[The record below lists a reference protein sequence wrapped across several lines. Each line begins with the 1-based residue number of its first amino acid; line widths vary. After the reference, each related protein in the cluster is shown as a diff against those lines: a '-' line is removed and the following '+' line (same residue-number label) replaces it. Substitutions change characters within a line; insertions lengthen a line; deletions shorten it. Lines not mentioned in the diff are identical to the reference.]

1 MVDRERLM
9 QAIMAVIDNSLKFT
23 GAGGTIKVTVE
34 EQPCSNMSMARMAI
48 TIKDDGIGMS
58 EEFKDI
64 AFDAF
69 TKEENALDANLTGVG
84 LGLTITKK
92 LVELMGGY
100 VTLMSKK
107 NLGTEVTM
115 VLDCKI
121 SYN

>member
-1 MVDRERLM
+1 MV
-9 QAIMAVIDNSLKFT
+9 F
-23 GAGGTIKVTVE
+23 
-34 EQPCSNMSMARMAI
+34 
-48 TIKDDGIGMS
+48 TIKDDGTGMS
-58 EEFKDI
+58 DEFKEI

-100 VTLMSKK
+100 ITLMSKK
-107 NLGTEVTM
+107 NLGTEVTII
-115 VLDCKI
+115 LDCKI